1 MHCAATLAAAQC
13 YNAFMPAVRNAEKVR
28 LIADALG
35 YVRRYHGK
43 TVVIKYGGSAMADPA
58 LQAAFAQDVV
68 WLKTVG
74 IHPVVVHGGGAQIT
88 DMLEKIGKRSRFVQG
103 LRYTDQE
110 TMDVVEMVLGG
121 LVNQDIVR
129 LINQQGGAAV
139 GLTGK
144 DGNLI
149 RGKKLTVRGKN
160 GKRADI
166 GLVGEVAAI
175 DTTVLATLREE
186 QFIPVIAPISADAR
200 GQTLNINADT
210 AAAELAIALK
220 AQSLFLLTN
229 TAGVLDKQGK
239 LLPVLQ
245 AAAARRLMRS
255 GVIGGGMKPKVE
267 CALRA
272 VAGGVQAC
280 QIINGEVKHA
290 LLLELF
296 TNEGAGTFISR

>member
-1 MHCAATLAAAQC
+1 MAKASNT
-13 YNAFMPAVRNAEKVR
+13 EKVR

-43 TVVIKYGGSAMADPA
+43 TVVIKYGGSAMADAA
-58 LQAAFAQDVV
+58 LQTAFAQDVV

-88 DMLEKIGKRSRFVQG
+88 EMLAKIGKQSRFVQG
-103 LRYTDQE
+103 LRYTDAE
-110 TMDVVEMVLGG
+110 TMEVVEMVLGG

-139 GLTGK
+139 GITGK

-149 RGKKLTVRGKN
+149 RGKKLTLRGKN

-175 DTTVLATLREE
+175 DATVLASLREA
-186 QFIPVIAPISADAR
+186 QFIPVIAPIGADAH

-210 AAAELAIALK
+210 AAAELAIALG
-220 AQSLFLLTN
+220 AQALFLLTN
-229 TAGVLDKQGK
+229 TAGVLDKKGA
-239 LLPVLQ
+239 LLPSLHLAQ
-245 AAAARRLMRS
+245 ARRLIKS

-272 VAGGVQAC
+272 VAGGVNSC

-296 TNEGAGTFISR
+296 TDEGAGTFISQ